1 MNIDHAYESRNVLF
15 RANNSTE
22 KELFSDLV
30 HFNYKSVVRALDSFH
45 NLTLTLN
52 EQFAKN

>member
-15 RANNSTE
+15 RANNPTG

-30 HFNYKSVVRALDSFH
+30 HFNYNRVVCALDSFH
-45 NLTLTLN
+45 NLTLSLN
-52 EQFAKN
+52 EQFSDN